1 MRCDVAQL
9 GPDWT
14 SAAGVCYNLN
24 AGPGCL
30 QTLLLATVW
39 DPAVF
44 IARVV
49 RICSPKYHTTSHTQV
64 TCSEPLPAPTRKP
77 STFRNF
83 ADVGFSQRVHAK
95 AAFGTLEAGLRAGG
109 QVWSSGFLESEWMHG
124 FVSFQS
130 SVRICSTSQSKLG
143 SCIADNTSD
152 PTRLGLGTWET
163 SQFWRFTLARLASGC
178 VPWVLGPNH
187 LIPKTSP
194 RHP

>member
-1 MRCDVAQL
+1 MLQLECRSWMSPNTVVSNSL
-9 GPDWT
+9 GPCCFYCPCCSHLFAEVSHHITYPSYVLRTPARAD
-14 SAAGVCYNLN
+14 AQALNL
-24 AGPGCL
+24 
-30 QTLLLATVW
+30 
-39 DPAVF
+39 
-44 IARVV
+44 
-49 RICSPKYHTTSHTQV
+49 PKF
-64 TCSEPLPAPTRKP
+64 CRC
-77 STFRNF
+77 
-83 ADVGFSQRVHAK
+83 GFSQRVHAK